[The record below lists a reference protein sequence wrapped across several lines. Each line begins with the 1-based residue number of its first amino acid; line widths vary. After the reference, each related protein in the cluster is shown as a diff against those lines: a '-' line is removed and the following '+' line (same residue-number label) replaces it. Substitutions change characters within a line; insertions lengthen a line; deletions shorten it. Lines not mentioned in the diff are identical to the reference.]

1 MLAAAQRLRTRRRAA
16 ACAARTESGGGD
28 ALAFARA
35 VAGSRLRATVGWQAA
50 RIAARLGFAVSLSVL
65 AGRMIEDGQF
75 VAPALFAALAALA
88 LSSGAGFLAEQCAAQ
103 ALAEVA
109 DGLRARMRAA
119 LAGLLPARPGSRP
132 SGALIAGIQRHPDA
146 LAGLVVTHAAA
157 RVMLGVGPILVLA
170 AVAAASWQA
179 ALALFLCLPVMILFF
194 VLIGEAVKE
203 KARTQ
208 EAAFGRLAA
217 QFSDRI
223 RTLPTILANHALA
236 RERLKIE
243 GRTTAYANSAMG
255 VLRVAF
261 LNAGVID
268 FFAALSIAVLA
279 VLLGLG
285 HLGLLHAPG
294 FFDLRLWQS
303 LFILVAAAEF
313 FAPLRGY
320 AEQYHAVGEGMAAA
334 AELDWY
340 FRDHEAAAPAKKGG
354 NAAAIAL
361 SPLRDELASSLP
373 PLGLVAIAGPSGSG
387 KSTLLRM
394 LAGIEPEAFGS
405 AASAFVTASGCDWI
419 STDIYVPS
427 GKLADAIGW
436 NRPPAGR
443 AALLQAAEL
452 TGLLDER
459 FLPGGLE
466 AVIAEDGANLSGGQ
480 RMRIGVARA
489 LLSDRVVLADEPT
502 AKLDLETAERVRR
515 LLMMIARR
523 RLVVVATHDKALI
536 LAARDH
542 RVVGLGTRDNKAIA
556 A

>member
-1 MLAAAQRLRTRRRAA
+1 
-16 ACAARTESGGGD
+16 
-28 ALAFARA
+28 
-35 VAGSRLRATVGWQAA
+35 
-50 RIAARLGFAVSLSVL
+50 
-65 AGRMIEDGQF
+65 MIEDGQF

-88 LSSGAGFLAEQCAAQ
+88 LSSGAGFLAEQCAAR

-109 DGLRARMRAA
+109 NGLRARVRAA
-119 LAGLLPARPGSRP
+119 LAGLLPARLGSRP

-146 LAGLVVTHAAA
+146 LAGLVVTHSAA

-179 ALALFLCLPVMILFF
+179 ALALFLCLPVMVLFF
-194 VLIGEAVKE
+194 VLIGEAVKG

-294 FFDLRLWQS
+294 FFGLRLWQS

-320 AEQYHAVGEGMAAA
+320 AEQYHAVGEGKAAA

-340 FRDHEAAAPAKKGG
+340 FHDHEAAAPVKEGG

-361 SPLRDELASSLP
+361 SPLRDELAANLP
-373 PLGLVAIAGPSGSG
+373 PVGLVAIAGPSGSG

-394 LAGIEPEAFGS
+394 LAGIEPEACGS
-405 AASAFVTASGCDWI
+405 AASASVTASGCDWI

-427 GKLADAIGW
+427 GRLADAIGW
-436 NRPPAGR
+436 NRPPASR

-466 AVIAEDGANLSGGQ
+466 AVIAEGGANLSGGQ

-502 AKLDLETAERVRR
+502 AKLDLETAERARR
-515 LLMMIARR
+515 LLIMIARH

-542 RVVGLGTRDNKAIA
+542 RVVDLGTRDNEAIA